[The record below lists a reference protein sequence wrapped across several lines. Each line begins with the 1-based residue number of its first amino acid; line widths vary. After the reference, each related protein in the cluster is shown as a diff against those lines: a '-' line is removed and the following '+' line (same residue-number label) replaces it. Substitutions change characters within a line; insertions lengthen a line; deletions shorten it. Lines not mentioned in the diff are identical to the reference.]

1 MAHPETLL
9 FLSRHDFIDLHLY
22 QAGEAALEKGAS
34 DYG

>member
-9 FLSRHDFIDLHLY
+9 FLSRHDFIDFHLH